1 MTSES
6 RFMKRDSS
14 RNIRKLTSRPFK
26 MRRRARFI
34 GNSRDLLLH
43 RFATTDGC
51 ILKRDAIIHRASN
64 PLWRN
69 PDSLAIP
76 CKTPK
81 HRRER
86 RILTVAPHLGR
97 MLVKKQG
104 ELLSDY
110 PISCLVTLREID
122 GPRDSDCDCEGNC
135 RVCLR
140 EGLSRVSRPAGTR
153 PLKGRVVGRRHLFIP
168 RVFLSRPEAALIFQ
182 PAVLSLSI
190 PSRPPRFTLLQST
203 LISFFVLPPTSL
215 PLPPPRILFA
225 HSAVYLI

>member
-1 MTSES
+1 MKKWVIHIYINMTSES

-104 ELLSDY
+104 ELLSATTPY
-110 PISCLVTLREID
+110 PVSSPFEKSMGHEIATATVKGTVACVFAKDFPVFRALRV
-122 GPRDSDCDCEGNC
+122 R
-135 RVCLR
+135 
-140 EGLSRVSRPAGTR
+140 
-153 PLKGRVVGRRHLFIP
+153 GR
-168 RVFLSRPEAALIFQ
+168 
-182 PAVLSLSI
+182 
-190 PSRPPRFTLLQST
+190 
-203 LISFFVLPPTSL
+203 
-215 PLPPPRILFA
+215 
-225 HSAVYLI
+225 